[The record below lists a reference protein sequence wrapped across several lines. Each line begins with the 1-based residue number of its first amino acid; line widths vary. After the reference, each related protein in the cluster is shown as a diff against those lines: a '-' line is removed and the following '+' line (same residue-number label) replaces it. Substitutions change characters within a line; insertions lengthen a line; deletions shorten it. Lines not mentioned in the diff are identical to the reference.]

1 MISQKDIEEYVNKA
15 ANVLKDIADAADI
28 KQYIFPMLFFKRI
41 SDIWDEEYEN
51 AVEIYG
57 TDIDVSELN
66 ENFRF
71 QIPSGSH
78 WKDIRSISINIGE
91 KIQRALREIENKNFQ
106 LLNGVFGEAQWT
118 NKNTLSDKKLI
129 DLIEHLS
136 TVKLSLANISHD
148 IMGRSFEFLVKEFA
162 KETGHT
168 AADFYTNRTVI
179 DLVLEIVKPEPN
191 ESIYDPACGSGG
203 FLVKTSSYLK
213 KQGKEHRN
221 IKLYGQELKV
231 FTAAIA
237 RINLLM
243 HGIDEFTLMQG
254 NTIDDPK
261 ILENDELKTFDIIMS
276 NPTFSF
282 DKWNQSKFASDP
294 FGRNILGTPPPS
306 IGDYAFEQHI
316 IKSLK
321 KQTGRSV
328 TVMPHGIL
336 FRDAEQSMRQKMV
349 ELDYVDAVIG
359 LGKNLFFGSGMECC
373 LLVCRSNK
381 EQNRKG
387 KILFIDAKDEVK
399 LDRSDAYLLEHNI
412 SKISDVFN
420 AFKETLGFSKIV
432 SNDEVLGNKANLSI
446 QLYVKQENNNEEH
459 QMDELLEL
467 TRSNQVNLN
476 SNIDKL
482 FNQLKS
488 LGIE

>member
-1 MISQKDIEEYVNKA
+1 MMNKKEIEEYVNKA
-15 ANVLKDIADAADI
+15 ANLLKDIAEAADI
-28 KQYIFPMLFFKRI
+28 KQYIFPLLFFKRI

-57 TDIDVSELN
+57 SDIDVAELK

-71 QIPSGSH
+71 QITAESH
-78 WKDIRSISINIGE
+78 WKDVRSNTINIGE
-91 KIQRALREIENKNFQ
+91 KIQRALREIENRNFE

-148 IMGRSFEFLVKEFA
+148 IMGKAFEFLIKEFA

-179 DLVLEIVKPEPN
+179 DLVLELVQPEPN

-203 FLVKTSSYLK
+203 FLVKTSLYLK
-213 KQGKEHRN
+213 NNGKEYRN
-221 IKLYGQELKV
+221 IKLYGQELNLFK
-231 FTAAIA
+231 ASIA

-261 ILENDELKTFDIIMS
+261 ILENDELRTFDIIMS

-282 DKWNQSKFASDP
+282 DKWNQLKFASDP

-321 KQTGRSV
+321 KYTGRSV

-336 FRDAEQSMRQKMV
+336 FRDAEQSMRQKMI

-359 LGKNLFFGSGMECC
+359 LGKNLFFGSSMECC
-373 LLVCRSNK
+373 LLVCRLNK

-399 LDRSDAYLLEHNI
+399 LDRSDAYLLELHIN
-412 SKISDVFN
+412 KISQVFN
-420 AFKETLGFSKIV
+420 AFEDRTGFSKIV
-432 SNDEVLGNKANLSI
+432 SNNEVLGNNSNLSI
-446 QLYVKQENNNEEH
+446 QLYVKMENNNDEH
-459 QMDELLEL
+459 QMDKLLEL
-467 TRSNQVNLN
+467 TRSNQVALN
-476 SNIDKL
+476 SNIDEL
-482 FNQLKS
+482 FYQLKS
-488 LGIE
+488 LGIK

>member
-1 MISQKDIEEYVNKA
+1 
-15 ANVLKDIADAADI
+15 
-28 KQYIFPMLFFKRI
+28 
-41 SDIWDEEYEN
+41 
-51 AVEIYG
+51 
-57 TDIDVSELN
+57 
-66 ENFRF
+66 
-71 QIPSGSH
+71 
-78 WKDIRSISINIGE
+78 
-91 KIQRALREIENKNFQ
+91 
-106 LLNGVFGEAQWT
+106 
-118 NKNTLSDKKLI
+118 
-129 DLIEHLS
+129 
-136 TVKLSLANISHD
+136 
-148 IMGRSFEFLVKEFA
+148 
-162 KETGHT
+162 
-168 AADFYTNRTVI
+168 
-179 DLVLEIVKPEPN
+179 VLEIVKPEPN

-213 KQGKEHRN
+213 KQGKEYRN

-282 DKWNQSKFASDP
+282 EKWNQSKFASDP

-321 KQTGRSV
+321 KQNGRSV

-336 FRDAEQSMRQKMV
+336 FRDAEQAMRQKMI

-399 LDRSDAYLLEHNI
+399 LDRSDAFLLEHNI

-432 SNDEVLGNKANLSI
+432 SNEEVLGNKANLSI
-446 QLYVKQENNNEEH
+446 PIYVKQDNNNEDY
-459 QMDELLEL
+459 QIDKLLEL
-467 TRSNQVNLN
+467 TRNNQLELN
-476 SNIDKL
+476 STIDKL
-482 FNQLKS
+482 FNQLNQ

>member
-1 MISQKDIEEYVNKA
+1 MISQKEIEEYVNKA
-15 ANVLKDIADAADI
+15 ANVLKDIAEAADV
-28 KQYIFPMLFFKRI
+28 KQFIFPLLFFKRI
-41 SDIWDEEYEN
+41 SDIWDEEYKKAE
-51 AVEIYG
+51 EIYG
-57 TDIDVSELN
+57 IDIDVSELR

-78 WKDIRSISINIGE
+78 WKDIRSITINIGE
-91 KIQRALREIENKNFQ
+91 KIQRALREIENKNFE

-136 TVKLSLANISHD
+136 TVKLSLAVISHD
-148 IMGRSFEFLVKEFA
+148 SMGNAFEYLVKEFA

-179 DLVLEIVKPEPN
+179 DLILELVKPEPN
-191 ESIYDPACGSGG
+191 ECIYDPACGSGG
-203 FLVKTSSYLK
+203 FLVKTSLYLK
-213 KQGKEHRN
+213 NRGKEYRN

-237 RINLLM
+237 RINMLM
-243 HGIDEFTLMQG
+243 HGIDEFVLMQG

-261 ILENDELKTFDIIMS
+261 ILENDKLRTFDIIMS

-282 DKWNQSKFASDP
+282 DKWNHLKFVSDP
-294 FGRNILGTPPPS
+294 FGRNIFGTPPQS
-306 IGDYAFEQHI
+306 IGDYSFEQHI
-316 IKSLK
+316 IKSLNE
-321 KQTGRSV
+321 QTGRSV

-336 FRDAEQSMRQKMV
+336 FRDSEQTIRQKMI
-349 ELDYVDAVIG
+349 ELDYVVAVIG

-373 LLVCRSNK
+373 LLVCKSNK

-387 KILFIDAKDEVK
+387 KILFIDAKEEVK
-399 LDRSDAYLLEHNI
+399 LDRSDAYLLQPHI
-412 SKISDVFN
+412 TKISDVFN
-420 AFKETLGFSKIV
+420 EFEEQSGFSKIV
-432 SNDEVLGNKANLSI
+432 SNKEVLENKANLSI
-446 QLYVKQENNNEEH
+446 QLYVKQDKNNDEH
-459 QMDELLEL
+459 QMDQLMEL
-467 TRSNQVNLN
+467 TRNNQKELN
-476 SNIDKL
+476 SNIDDL
-482 FNQLKS
+482 FNKLKI

>member
-1 MISQKDIEEYVNKA
+1 MISQKEIEEYVNKA
-15 ANVLKDIADAADI
+15 ANVLKDIAEAADI
-28 KQYIFPMLFFKRI
+28 KQYIFPLLFFKRI
-41 SDIWDEEYEN
+41 SDIWDEEYGN
-51 AVEIYG
+51 AAEIYG
-57 TDIDVSELN
+57 SDIDVSELK

-78 WKDIRSISINIGE
+78 WKDVRSITINIGE
-91 KIQRALREIENKNFQ
+91 KIQRALREIENRNFE

-148 IMGRSFEFLVKEFA
+148 TMGKAFEYLVKEFA

-179 DLVLEIVKPEPN
+179 DLVLELVKPEPN

-203 FLVKTSSYLK
+203 FLVKTSLYLK
-213 KQGKEHRN
+213 NKGKEYRN

-261 ILENDELKTFDIIMS
+261 ILENDELRTFDIIMS
-276 NPTFSF
+276 NPTFSS
-282 DKWNQSKFASDP
+282 DQWNQLKFASDP
-294 FGRNILGTPPPS
+294 FGRNIFGTPPPS

-321 KQTGRSV
+321 GQTGRSV
-328 TVMPHGIL
+328 TVMPHGVL
-336 FRDAEQSMRQKMV
+336 FRDSEETIRKKIV
-349 ELDYVDAVIG
+349 ELDYVEAVIG
-359 LGKNLFFGSGMECC
+359 LGKNLFFGSTMESC
-373 LLVCRSNK
+373 LLVCRTNK
-381 EQNRKG
+381 HENRKG
-387 KILFIDAKDEVK
+387 KILFIDAKNELK
-399 LDRSDAYLLEHNI
+399 IERSEAYLLESHIN
-412 SKISDVFN
+412 KISDIFV
-420 AFKETLGFSKIV
+420 AFKEEPGFSKIV
-432 SNDEVLGNKANLSI
+432 SNNVVSENNSNLNVR
-446 QLYVKQENNNEEH
+446 LYVKQLTNNEEYDVD
-459 QMDELLEL
+459 QLLEF
-467 TRSNQVNLN
+467 TRNNQKELN
-476 SNIDKL
+476 FNIDTL
-482 FNQLKS
+482 FKQLKN
-488 LGIE
+488 LGVE